1 MTEPDNSRLSAD
13 DQRIIAEAREVAALG
28 ADDIRTY
35 IHETDTL
42 NRAQH
47 LLAELARVATRLGER
62 TAPPAHGRSAAT
74 TSAPGTSAAGN
85 TGTGCREATVTR
97 YAPRLNGSAG
107 RPGSRP
113 TRNSGPGGRADPDR
127 LRPPARP

>member
-1 MTEPDNSRLSAD
+1 MTELDNSRLSAD

-62 TAPPAHGRSAAT
+62 TAPAPACAWPQCGNYVSPGDLCCRDHWYRLPRGHRDAVRAALEWVRGQ
-74 TSAPGTSAAGN
+74 AGTEAG
-85 TGTGCREATVTR
+85 AK
-97 YAPRLNGSAG
+97 
-107 RPGSRP
+107 
-113 TRNSGPGGRADPDR
+113 
-127 LRPPARP
+127 